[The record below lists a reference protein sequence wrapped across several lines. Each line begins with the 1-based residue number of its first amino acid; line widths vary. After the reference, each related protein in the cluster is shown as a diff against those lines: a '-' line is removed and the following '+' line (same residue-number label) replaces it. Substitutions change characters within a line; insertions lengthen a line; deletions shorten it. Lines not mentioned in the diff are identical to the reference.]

1 MSFPVAVVSTDM
13 TTTVNQPSTA
23 TESSPD
29 SAARDGDPR
38 SRLRR
43 RLRPLYLA
51 AMLQGTILWVP
62 VEKLFMDQ
70 IGFDAASIG
79 VMAAAYA
86 AVVPFLE
93 VPSGILADRWSRRGV
108 LVVASIALMAS
119 ELVGGLST
127 SVPMYIVAALLLGV
141 FFAMQSGTV
150 DSIIYDTVVEEVGES
165 DGFEATV
172 GRLRMWESVALVASS
187 LAGAGLATATS
198 PRLTYFLTI
207 PFGLVSVRALLA
219 FREPRLHKAGES
231 VTLRSQ
237 IALTYRTILGSR
249 RLLPIIATMVLSALL
264 LQALLEFGPLW
275 MVALAAP
282 AILYGP
288 HWAGLMSA
296 FGLGGM
302 LAGRIHFARPA
313 TLATVVAL
321 MVAFSLTLT
330 VSHAPGLVIAAQ
342 VGLAVLLVAA
352 STYLTRLLHDCI
364 PSTIRAGVASGV
376 GTLTW
381 IAFLPFAVTFGA
393 VSKRAG
399 VHTAGWMMVAFAVA
413 TSAALIGLA
422 TARRDNPSRCAPSVG
437 AGSQHSA
444 ALAATT

>member
-1 MSFPVAVVSTDM
+1 MS
-13 TTTVNQPSTA
+13 TTMNET
-23 TESSPD
+23 SS
-29 SAARDGDPR
+29 DPR
-38 SRLRR
+38 ANLRR

-108 LVVASIALMAS
+108 LIVASIALMLS

-127 SVPMYIVAALLLGV
+127 NVPTYIVAALLLGV

-150 DSIIYDTVVEEVGES
+150 DSIIYDTVQEELGES
-165 DGFEATV
+165 DGFEATI
-172 GRLRMWESVALVASS
+172 GRMRMWESAALVASS
-187 LAGAGLATATS
+187 LAGAALATVTS

-207 PFGLVSVRALLA
+207 PFGIAAVRALLV
-219 FREPRLHKAGES
+219 FREPRLHKSEQS
-231 VTLRSQ
+231 PTLRSQ
-237 IALTYRTILGSR
+237 VALTYRTILTDA
-249 RLLPIIATMVLSALL
+249 RLLPIIATMVLTALL
-264 LQALLEFGPLW
+264 LQTLLEFGPLW

-296 FGLGGM
+296 FGLGGL
-302 LAGRIHFARPA
+302 LAGRIQVARPA
-313 TLATVVAL
+313 TLATVVSL
-321 MVAFSLTLT
+321 MIASGLTLT
-330 VSHAPGLVIAAQ
+330 ASYAPALVMAAQ
-342 VGLAVLLVAA
+342 VLLAVLIMAV

-381 IAFLPFAVTFGA
+381 IAFLPFALIFGA
-393 VSKRAG
+393 VSKHSG
-399 VHTAGWMMVAFAVA
+399 VHTAGWMIVAVTVA
-413 TSAALIGLA
+413 MSGALVAL
-422 TARRDNPSRCAPSVG
+422 TWARRSNPNPCEAPAAQPLG
-437 AGSQHSA
+437 ALDA
-444 ALAATT
+444 APA